1 MDKKTVGWINGALGM
16 IAFSGSMPATR
27 VAVLEM
33 SPLFLTGA
41 RAVIAAVL
49 GALCLIVLRAE
60 RPRREEIIPLM
71 LAAFGVVV
79 AFPLLSAMALRE
91 ISSVHSIVFTGL
103 LPVAT
108 TTFAVLR
115 GEARPS
121 KMFWLFSGLG
131 SACILIYAFSQ
142 GFALSPRGD
151 LLMLMSIIVC
161 GMGYAEG
168 ARLARRLGGWQV
180 ICWALLIALPVMVPV
195 MIWQWPQD
203 LGAISPAAWT
213 GLGYVSLFSMLI
225 GFIFWYRGLALGG
238 IAAVGQLQLLQPFLS
253 LVVAS
258 VVLKEVVGPQVLIVM
273 ACIVLCVLGAK
284 RFAST

>member
-1 MDKKTVGWINGALGM
+1 MDRKTVGWINGALGM

-41 RAVIAAVL
+41 RAVIAAAL
-49 GALCLIVLRAE
+49 GAACLLVFRAE

-115 GEARPS
+115 GDARPS
-121 KMFWLFSGLG
+121 KLFWLFSGLG

-151 LLMLMSIIVC
+151 VLMLMSIFIC

-168 ARLARRLGGWQV
+168 ARVARRLGGWQV
-180 ICWALLIALPVMVPV
+180 ICWALVIALPVMLPV
-195 MIWQWPQD
+195 MVWQWPQN

-213 GLGYVSLFSMLI
+213 GLGYVSVFSMLI
-225 GFIFWYRGLALGG
+225 GFIFG
-238 IAAVGQLQLLQPFLS
+238 IAGWRWAGLPRSASCSLS
-253 LVVAS
+253 S
-258 VVLKEVVGPQVLIVM
+258 
-273 ACIVLCVLGAK
+273 
-284 RFAST
+284 RFCRWWWRRWS